1 MDRGTGGG
9 GGEGGAWG
17 GGARTLFLGGWGG
30 RAIRTGGPIATS
42 GQSIEGRSA
51 LFHVNLHCAL
61 GYAVLLCLGDALL
74 LCFR

>member
-1 MDRGTGGG
+1 MG

-17 GGARTLFLGGWGG
+17 GGARTLFLGGWG